1 MKAQRER
8 ALRNTVGRGR
18 AATPSM
24 SHAGLIDLTES
35 TMGLSRVRESPSDY
49 RSWRGWTSGQSGD
62 AVGDGM
68 SSYALRDIKAGEE
81 LTDDYATFE
90 ELRWFEAMCEAHGA
104 ASCVAVGR
112 AHR

>member
-1 MKAQRER
+1 VKAQRER
-8 ALRNTVGRGR
+8 ALHNTVGRGR

-62 AVGDGM
+62 AVLQRQDMRRRAKVCVTHTHTYAERERREREAEIRRGGEGDR
-68 SSYALRDIKAGEE
+68 SD
-81 LTDDYATFE
+81 F
-90 ELRWFEAMCEAHGA
+90 
-104 ASCVAVGR
+104 GR
-112 AHR
+112 